1 MDKPISPLLRLGTN
15 CEALMTDWLKTL
27 TGETQA
33 RLLGLLRRSRRTIS
47 ELSEALGLSDNAV
60 RTHVVALARDGI
72 VEDAGTQKDT
82 GGKPARVYGLS
93 AAGEELFPKAY
104 AAVLGEMI
112 AEIARQDGSARAIEL
127 LRAVGERVAA
137 TAPQAPGVAARVE
150 VAADAL
156 RSLGG
161 DVDAV
166 PTGAGWRLQG
176 YACPLSSVAADHA
189 EVCALAQA
197 LVARIT
203 GGVVVERCDRSGR
216 PRCAFDIASGDA
228 ASRV

>member
-93 AAGEELFPKAY
+93 AKGEELFPKAY
-104 AAVLGEMI
+104 ATVLGRIIE
-112 AEIARQDGSARAIEL
+112 EVARQYGPERAVEL
-127 LRAVGERVAA
+127 LRAVGERVAGTTPA
-137 TAPQAPGVAARVE
+137 TTDPAVRVE
-150 VAADAL
+150 AAAEAL

-161 DVDAV
+161 DVE
-166 PTGAGWRLQG
+166 TQRGECGWRLQG
-176 YACPLSSVAADHA
+176 YACPLSSVAAEHA

-203 GGVVVERCDRSGR
+203 GRVVVERCDRSGR
-216 PRCAFDIASGDA
+216 PRCAFEISSGAGD
-228 ASRV
+228 